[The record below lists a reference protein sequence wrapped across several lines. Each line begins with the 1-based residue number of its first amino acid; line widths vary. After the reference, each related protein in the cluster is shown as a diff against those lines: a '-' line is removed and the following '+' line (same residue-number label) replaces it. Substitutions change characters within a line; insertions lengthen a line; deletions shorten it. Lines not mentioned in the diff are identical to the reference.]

1 MKEILQSLI
10 SWEEKGLQ
18 AALVTVLQTWGSSP
32 RQAGAHMAVNDKSE
46 FSGSVSGGCVES
58 AVILEALEVIQSKK
72 SRRISYGVSDDI
84 AINVGLACGGEIEI
98 FITPIRWPDIRPIL
112 TAIKEGEPSWYQI
125 DLDEQGVIRPYLGD
139 TVPPQ
144 TPHLDKISS
153 PLKVILHS
161 PSDSEVIIVGG
172 VNISQHLIDFSKL
185 LGYKTTIVDPRKAF
199 ANPQRF
205 PHADRI
211 LNLWPEEAFNK
222 IGISASTAIV
232 ILTHDDKIDLPAI
245 KLAVE
250 SQAFYVGALGSK
262 KTQARRKNTL
272 QKLGV
277 PSEKLSR
284 IYGPIGIDL
293 GAKNP
298 LEIALAIMAEITS
311 VANKTRL

>member
-58 AVILEALEVIQSKK
+58 AVIQEALEVIQSKK

-84 AINVGLACGGEIEI
+84 AINVGLACGGEIDLL
-98 FITPIRWPDIRPIL
+98 ITPIRWPEIKPIL
-112 TAIKEGEPSWYQI
+112 YSIMNGEASWYQI
-125 DLDEQGVIRPYLGD
+125 DLNEQGGIRQYLED
-139 TVPPQ
+139 TVPTQ
-144 TPHLDKISS
+144 TPYVDKTTS
-153 PLKVILHS
+153 PEKIVLHS
-161 PSDSEVIIVGG
+161 PSDPEVIIVGG

-250 SQAFYVGALGSK
+250 SQAFYVGALGSR

-277 PSEKLSR
+277 PSENLSR

-311 VANKTRL
+311 VANKNRL